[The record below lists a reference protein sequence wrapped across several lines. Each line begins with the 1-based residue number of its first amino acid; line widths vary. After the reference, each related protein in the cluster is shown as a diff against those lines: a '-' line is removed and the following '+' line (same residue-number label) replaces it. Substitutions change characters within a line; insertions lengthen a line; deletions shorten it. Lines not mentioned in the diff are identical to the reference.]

1 MHVQCAERCSGVS
14 APYLGMQRR
23 IAQLLLQ
30 LGLLAV
36 VIAVLPYKLFELDR
50 YFVPK
55 ELVLH
60 AIALI
65 ALMLFLTRVRQ
76 VRVDAADALLA
87 LFLILSLVSSLFAT
101 NPWLA
106 QRALGVSVSGAVVFW
121 VARSIG
127 ASGSYRPLLV
137 AASAAV
143 VVAAATSL
151 AQAYGLETV
160 YFSLNRAPG
169 GTFGNRN
176 FVAHFSAIGLPAMI
190 YVVATARRAEGA
202 LLGSLAIG
210 VVAAALVLSRS
221 RAAWLAIL
229 ASLLVLGLLLFV
241 SRRRWAGHRGGGRLS
256 RLALA
261 ALLGAS
267 VAIVLPNRLNWRSD
281 SPYLDSA
288 RGMVDYRSGSGRGRL
303 AQYGNSLEMATAHPV
318 LGVGPGNWAVHY
330 PSFAPRNDRSLTDDG
345 MTANPWPSSDWIAF
359 LSERGL
365 VAAVA
370 LLGAFAALFIGALR
384 RWQNVST
391 TDDLLAKVAL
401 AATITGT
408 LVVSAFDAV
417 LLLAAPAFLAWTVIG
432 ATSGMGRAGR
442 WLVLSRAQRLTATGL
457 VLLVLLASVARSATQ
472 IVAITTVGTG
482 GTRAGWNAAAAWDPG
497 SYRINLRVAELHAS
511 RRRCAAALPLA
522 RRALEL
528 FPGAPAARRVL
539 RRCGQSGD

>member
-1 MHVQCAERCSGVS
+1 
-14 APYLGMQRR
+14 MQPR

-36 VIAVLPYKLFELDR
+36 VLAVLPYKLFELDR

-60 AIALI
+60 AVALL
-65 ALMLFLTRVRQ
+65 ALLTLLPRLRQ
-76 VRVDAADALLA
+76 NRVDAADALLA
-87 LFLILSLVSSLFAT
+87 LFLVLSLASSLFAT
-101 NPWLA
+101 NHWLA
-106 QRALGVSVSGAVVFW
+106 QRALGVSVSSAIVFW
-121 VARSIG
+121 TARTIG
-127 ASGSYRPLLV
+127 AAGSYRPLLV
-137 AASAAV
+137 AASVAV
-143 VVAAATSL
+143 VVAAVTSL

-190 YVVATARRAEGA
+190 YVLATARRPSGE
-202 LLGSLAIG
+202 LLGSFAFAI
-210 VVAAALVLSRS
+210 VAATLVLSRS
-221 RAAWLAIL
+221 RAAWLAII
-229 ASLLVLGLLLFV
+229 ASLLVLALLLLV
-241 SRRRWAGHRGGGRLS
+241 SRRRWAGQQVGGRLA

-267 VAIVLPNRLNWRSD
+267 VAIVLPNDLNWRSD

-288 RGMVDYRSGSGRGRL
+288 RGMVDYRSGSGRGRV
-303 AQYGNSLEMATAHPV
+303 AQYANSLEMAVAQPV

-330 PSFAPRNDRSLTDDG
+330 PSYAPRNDRSLTDDG
-345 MTANPWPSSDWIAF
+345 MTANPWPSSDWIAY

-365 VAAVA
+365 IAGLS
-370 LLGAFAALFIGALR
+370 LLGVFAALFVGALR
-384 RWQNVST
+384 RWHDAIP
-391 TDDLLAKVAL
+391 TDDLLAKIAL
-401 AATITGT
+401 AGTITAT

-432 ATSGMGRAGR
+432 ATSGIGRAGR
-442 WLVLSRAQRLTATGL
+442 WVVLSRAQRLTGAGL

-472 IVAITTVGTG
+472 VVAITTVGAG

-497 SYRINLRVAELHAS
+497 SYRINLRVAELHAA
-511 RRRCAAALPLA
+511 RRRCAAALPYA
-522 RRALEL
+522 RKALDL
-528 FPGAPAARRVL
+528 FPDAPAARRVV
-539 RRCGQSGD
+539 RRCS

>member
-1 MHVQCAERCSGVS
+1 M
-14 APYLGMQRR
+14 PRR
-23 IAQLLLQ
+23 IAQPLLQ

-36 VIAVLPYKLFELDR
+36 VVAVLPYKLFELDR

-60 AIALI
+60 GIALF
-65 ALMLFLTRVRQ
+65 ALLPFVTRVRQ
-76 VRVDAADALLA
+76 LRVDAADALLA
-87 LFLILSLVSSLFAT
+87 LFLVLSLASSLFAT

-106 QRALGVSVSGAVVFW
+106 QRALGVSFSSAVAFW

-137 AASAAV
+137 AGSVAV
-143 VVAAATSL
+143 VVAATTSL
-151 AQAYGLETV
+151 AQAYGLDTN

-176 FVAHFSAIGLPAMI
+176 FVAHFTAIGLPAI
-190 YVVATARRAEGA
+190 LYVVATARRAAGA
-202 LLGSLAIG
+202 FLGSLAIG

-229 ASLLVLGLLLFV
+229 ASLTVLALLLFV
-241 SRRRWAGHRGGGRLS
+241 SRRRWAGQQVGGRIS

-267 VAIVLPNRLNWRSD
+267 AAVVLPNELNWRSD

-288 RGMVDYRSGSGRGRL
+288 RGMVDFRSGSGRGRV
-303 AQYGNSLEMATAHPV
+303 AQYVNSLEMASAHPV

-330 PSFAPRNDRSLTDDG
+330 PSFAPGNDRSLTNEG
-345 MTANPWPSSDWIAF
+345 MTANPWPSSDWIAH

-365 VAAVA
+365 LAAVA
-370 LLGAFAALFIGALR
+370 LIGVFVALFIGALR
-384 RWQNVST
+384 RWHFAVT
-391 TDDLLAKVAL
+391 TDDLLAKIAL
-401 AATITGT
+401 AGTITATI
-408 LVVSAFDAV
+408 VVSAFDAV

-432 ATSGMGRAGR
+432 ATSGIGRAGR
-442 WLVLSRAQRLTATGL
+442 EVVPPRRTRLAAVGL
-457 VLLVLLASVARSATQ
+457 VLLVLFASLARSATQ
-472 IVAITTVGTG
+472 TVAITTVGTG
-482 GTRAGWNAAAAWDPG
+482 GTRAGWNAAAPWDPG

-511 RRRCAAALPLA
+511 RRRCTAALQYA
-522 RRALEL
+522 RRALAL
-528 FPGAPAARRVL
+528 FPGAPAARRVI
-539 RRCGQSGD
+539 RRCS